1 MFLRLLESRTDYQ
14 FAVDIVAR
22 LQEAGHLA
30 YFAGGCVRDQLLEQ
44 IPQDY
49 AVATSAR
56 PEQVRAVFG
65 DRATQLVGAAFGV
78 VCIHGR
84 REGQRYQVEVATFRN
99 DGSYS
104 DGRRPDSVV
113 FSTPSEDAQ
122 RRDFTINGIFWD
134 PVARQVHDFVGGQD
148 DLKHQVLRAIGNP
161 RLRFTEDK
169 LRLLRA
175 VRFAARFGFP
185 IEPSTRSAIAELAD
199 TLGQVSRERISQEMH
214 KVFDGP
220 RRSQAIQTLWDLNL
234 WRSILPPLADLWRV
248 DETARDWTNLWIDLD
263 ACQGFLPAT
272 TALFAPLFWQPTCQ
286 KIAPSL
292 PREVDSPEAASNT
305 LKLHWKVSNDEA
317 ADLRSIL
324 ATGQALAVDTNLP
337 WSQVQP
343 WLILPRAAMALSL
356 IWQWR
361 RLHGIPTDSIEA
373 LLNRMQT
380 PAECWNPNPLIDGRV
395 LQDLQVPSGPLRG
408 KLLAEVRARQLD
420 GELNS
425 REEAVVW
432 LIDHVSKIDFNKP
445 R

>member
-1 MFLRLLESRTDYQ
+1 MFFRLLESRTDYQ
-14 FAVDIVAR
+14 FATSIVAR

-49 AVATSAR
+49 DVATSAR
-56 PEQVRAVFG
+56 PEQVRELFG

-84 REGQRYQVEVATFRN
+84 RDGQRHQVEVATFRN
-99 DGSYS
+99 DGNYS

-113 FSTPSEDAQ
+113 FSTPPEDAQ

-134 PVARQVHDFVGGQD
+134 PVARQVYDFVGGQE
-148 DLKHQVLRAIGNP
+148 DLKQQVLRAIGNP

-185 IEPSTRSAIAELAD
+185 IEPTTRSAITELAD

-220 RRSQAIQTLWDLNL
+220 RRSHAIQMLWDLNL
-234 WRSILPPLADLWRV
+234 WRSILPPLADQWHI
-248 DETARDWTNLWIDLD
+248 DKTARDWTTRWIDLD
-263 ACQGFLPAT
+263 ACQSFLPAT
-272 TALFAPLFWQPTCQ
+272 VALFAPLLWPPTCETVR
-286 KIAPSL
+286 PCL
-292 PREVDSPEAASNT
+292 TPEMESPETVSSS
-305 LKLHWKVSNDEA
+305 LKSHWKISNEEA

-324 ATGQALAVDTNLP
+324 ATGRALVVDADLP

-343 WLILPRAAMALSL
+343 WLVLPRASMALRL
-356 IWQWR
+356 ICQWR
-361 RLHGIPTDSIEA
+361 LLHGIPTDSIDA
-373 LLNRMQT
+373 LLERMQT
-380 PAECWNPNPLIDGRV
+380 PVEHWNPVPLIDGRV
-395 LQDLQVPSGPLRG
+395 LQDLKVPSGPVRG

-420 GELNS
+420 GKLNS
-425 REEAVVW
+425 REEAIAW
-432 LIDHVSKIDFNKP
+432 LKDHASKFDSQKP
-445 R
+445 G

>member
-1 MFLRLLESRTDYQ
+1 MFLRLVESRIDYQ
-14 FAVDIVAR
+14 FAAAIVAR

-30 YFAGGCVRDQLLEQ
+30 YFAGGCVRDQLLEL

-49 AVATSAR
+49 DVATSAR
-56 PEQVRAVFG
+56 PEQVRAIFG

-84 REGQRYQVEVATFRN
+84 REGQRQQVEVATFRN

-134 PVARQVHDFVGGQD
+134 PIARQVHDFVGGQH
-148 DLKHQVLRAIGNP
+148 DLERQILRAIGNP

-185 IEPSTRSAIAELAD
+185 IEPATRSAIAELAE

-220 RRSQAIQTLWDLNL
+220 RRSDAIGMLWDLNL
-234 WRSILPPLADLWRV
+234 WRSILPPLADLWRI
-248 DETARDWTNLWIDLD
+248 DQTARESTNRWIDLD

-272 TALFAPLFWQPTCQ
+272 TALFAPLLWPPTHQ
-286 KIAPSL
+286 ALRPWL
-292 PREVDSPEAASNT
+292 PPEIESPEAVSGT
-305 LKLHWKVSNDEA
+305 LKSHWKVSNDEA
-317 ADLRSIL
+317 SDLRSIL
-324 ATGQALAVDTNLP
+324 ATGKALVVDTDLP

-343 WLILPRAAMALSL
+343 WLILPRASMALGL
-356 IWQWR
+356 ICQWR
-361 RLHGIPTDSIEA
+361 RLHGIPTDSIDA
-373 LLNRMQT
+373 LQERIQT
-380 PAECWNPNPLIDGRV
+380 PVECWNPDPLIDGRV
-395 LQDLQVPSGPLRG
+395 LQDLSVPSGPLRG

-420 GELNS
+420 GLLHS
-425 REEAVVW
+425 REEAIAW
-432 LIDHVSKIDFNKP
+432 LEDQVAKIGSQKP
-445 R
+445 S